1 MGVGMNVLVMLNL
14 SSLQSYIATQIMVDS
29 KMLRGHRQD
38 GKWMRRACLLLTQY
52 LFDETD
58 RKFGNWNFF
67 FVTDVD
73 FLAFMASRAFELAYS
88 VIVLLCSRCVSHFY
102 SVFYLQSFISFFEQL
117 SQFFYRGKH
126 LQACAPQ
133 KKVGLLLR
141 PDTSSTIKANCCPQI
156 FA

>member
-1 MGVGMNVLVMLNL
+1 M
-14 SSLQSYIATQIMVDS
+14 
-29 KMLRGHRQD
+29 K
-38 GKWMRRACLLLTQY
+38 
-52 LFDETD
+52 
-58 RKFGNWNFF
+58 FF

-73 FLAFMASRAFELAYS
+73 FLAFTASRAFELAYS

-141 PDTSSTIKANCCPQI
+141 PDTSSTIKANCFLQI
-156 FA
+156 FAKCLSLFSNASHFVSTLWLGIEYNLFHSPFCYVLEWSRKVSPNHCVAHLKWDEGRFNVVDFG